1 MPSVCF
7 DGNSAHPAR
16 NRRGTSD
23 IPTEMAVQYVS
34 RIRLCN
40 STSYCMVRL
49 PRRPHTK
56 IRRTSCTSTE
66 SKLGT
71 HVTAECLGPY
81 WTLHKPAGLKCV
93 ASGLKTAAEWPNAAS
108 KQGWGIAAHIASQ
121 ATPQLQVI
129 EKEYVNNRTCFD
141 AALLL
146 KPFSHQSADANGLH
160 SITSHAKHP

>member
-1 MPSVCF
+1 
-7 DGNSAHPAR
+7 
-16 NRRGTSD
+16 
-23 IPTEMAVQYVS
+23 
-34 RIRLCN
+34 
-40 STSYCMVRL
+40 MVRL

-160 SITSHAKHP
+160 SITSHAKHPSNTTVTTTYKIIMGPVKRAVSCRGCSQMQLGEWVGCCFA